1 MILRCDPS
9 RNLLEL
15 LIILMVCVPLPA
27 AEKAPER
34 FDVRAFGAVG
44 DGIADD
50 QPAITLAAE
59 ALARNKGGVLY
70 LPAGTYRCAR
80 QPSMRNGI
88 EFIGVSNVAIL
99 FDPG

>member
-44 DGIADD
+44 G
-50 QPAITLAAE
+50 AA
-59 ALARNKGGVLY
+59 
-70 LPAGTYRCAR
+70 
-80 QPSMRNGI
+80 
-88 EFIGVSNVAIL
+88 
-99 FDPG
+99 